1 MNPWPWYV
9 GGALVAF
16 VMIAL
21 IWLGKTFGFSSNFRT
36 MCAALGAGKSCD
48 FFFALTGVHNNG
60 IFFFSWAL

>member
-48 FFFALTGVHNNG
+48 FFSL
-60 IFFFSWAL
+60 